1 MTEDHSMMS
10 NQDRLVYMANQIAR
24 NFMTMGEEKAA
35 QAVADHIAKFW
46 EPRMRTQIFALHE
59 KGEATFAPVAARAIT
74 LLRVAGPP
82 PPQTRA
88 TEFNNV
94 NEAGRSD
101 AG

>member
-46 EPRMRTQIFALHE
+46 EPRMRALIFALHE
-59 KGEATFAPVAARAIT
+59 KGAEAFVPVAARAIT
-74 LLRVAGPP
+74 LLRAAGSP

-88 TEFNNV
+88 TE
-94 NEAGRSD
+94 R
-101 AG
+101 

>member
-46 EPRMRTQIFALHE
+46 EPRMRAQIFALHE
-59 KGEATFAPVAARAIT
+59 KGAETFAPVAGRAIT
-74 LLRVAGPP
+74 LLHAVDSP
-82 PPQTRA
+82 PPQIQANASSYAIKSRQQ
-88 TEFNNV
+88 
-94 NEAGRSD
+94 
-101 AG
+101 

>member
-46 EPRMRTQIFALHE
+46 EPRMRAQIFALHE
-59 KGEATFAPVAARAIT
+59 KGEATFAPVVARAIT
-74 LLRVAGPP
+74 LLRAAGSPL
-82 PPQTRA
+82 PQTRGA
-88 TEFNNV
+88 KFSSV
-94 NEAGRSD
+94 NEVGRSE